1 MQDVSSCNISCYYDV
16 IIDGHATAGMV
27 DNFVR
32 HVMCFKKNTY
42 LMVEFI
48 FPPMYNLNIQT

>member
-1 MQDVSSCNISCYYDV
+1 MFPPVISRYYYDV